1 MLCAKI
7 RTAASAGA
15 VRRAAAEQIG
25 LGPSGV
31 MVEVPAEVPVE
42 FLELAVLVQLV
53 HGRLARRV
61 EQVVPAGTAGSGWC
75 FVQAPTR
82 SATTNLT
89 PRAMT

>member
-1 MLCAKI
+1 
-7 RTAASAGA
+7 
-15 VRRAAAEQIG
+15 
-25 LGPSGV
+25 
-31 MVEVPAEVPVE
+31 MVEVPAEVPAEVPVE
-42 FLELAVLVQLV
+42 VPVELLELAVLVQLV

-61 EQVVPAGTAGSGWC
+61 EQVVPAGTAGLGRY